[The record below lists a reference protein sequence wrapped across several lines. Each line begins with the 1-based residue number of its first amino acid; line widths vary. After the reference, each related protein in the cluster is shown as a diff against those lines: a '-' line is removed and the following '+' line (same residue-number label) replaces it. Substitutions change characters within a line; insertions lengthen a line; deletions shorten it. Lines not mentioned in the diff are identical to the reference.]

1 MNNFIVNLNAR
12 RKSNSLKRNLQNLG
26 SKQGDGL

>member
-12 RKSNSLKRNLQNLG
+12 RKANSLERNLQNLTPR
-26 SKQGDGL
+26 QVWL